1 MRRRL
6 AVACPVVLAVAAM
19 LLQGCALTTHF
30 AYTNTTLAR
39 TENKAPQASFE
50 IKRRTKQYGDV
61 LVLLALSGGGS
72 RAAYFSA
79 RTMFALERVPGPQG
93 ATLNVLNEVDLIS
106 SVSGGSLAAAYYAGS
121 FDAGAPGIPPG
132 RRKWDAGTVTDL
144 MSRNYIARWIGN
156 WFWPLNIAK
165 FWLTAFDRTDIM
177 AQTFADNFFD
187 STRTGVDLRI
197 RDLNAARPNLVLNAT
212 IGSRSYDED
221 DPVRAKLFGTRS
233 EEHTSELQSLAYL
246 VCRLLLEKK
255 KTYDLTFV
263 AALGDIDEVRS
274 MVANGPCR

>member
-1 MRRRL
+1 
-6 AVACPVVLAVAAM
+6 M

-50 IKRRTKQYGDV
+50 IKRRTRQYGDV

-79 RTMFALERVPGPQG
+79 RTMLALERVPGPQG

-106 SVSGGSLAAAYYAGS
+106 AVSGGSLAAAYYAAS
-121 FDAGAPGIPPG
+121 FDAGTPGIPPG
-132 RRKWDAGTVTDL
+132 RRKWDERTVTDL

-197 RDLNAARPNLVLNAT
+197 RDLNPARPNLVLNAT
-212 IGSRSYDED
+212 IGSRSYRED
-221 DPVRAKLFGTRS
+221 DPARAKLFGT
-233 EEHTSELQSLAYL
+233 
-246 VCRLLLEKK
+246 VF
-255 KTYDLTFV
+255 TFTHEDF
-263 AALGDIDEVRS
+263 AA
-274 MVANGPCR
+274 

>member
-72 RAAYFSA
+72 RAAYY
-79 RTMFALERVPGPQG
+79 
-93 ATLNVLNEVDLIS
+93 
-106 SVSGGSLAAAYYAGS
+106 AAS
-121 FDAGAPGIPPG
+121 FDAGTPGIPPG
-132 RRKWDAGTVTDL
+132 RRKWDERTVTDL

-197 RDLNAARPNLVLNAT
+197 RDLNLARPNLVLNAT
-212 IGSRSYDED
+212 IGSRSYRED
-221 DPVRAKLFGTRS
+221 DPARTKLFGTVFTFTHEDFAAKLNSDVADYELARAVMAS
-233 EEHTSELQSLAYL
+233 ATFPAAFNYMTLRDFHEPPDCPDHGGVCYVHVFDGGNSDNLGLISIKRVLLSDRARATS
-246 VCRLLLEKK
+246 
-255 KTYDLTFV
+255 
-263 AALGDIDEVRS
+263 
-274 MVANGPCR
+274 